1 MSYTIKKFDNEP
13 ILMITIHE
21 DYNVATDQVKSDADV
36 RPYFEN
42 TEEDLYHI
50 INIIDLNISLDDIV
64 QAANAGTRKEEA
76 LWKHPKHAMLILIT
90 QNPLAKVAAKGLG
103 SSVFG
108 SVKVR
113 TFNTTEEA
121 LAWIRED
128 IAERVA

>member
-1 MSYTIKKFDNEP
+1 MVI
-13 ILMITIHE
+13 
-21 DYNVATDQVKSDADV
+21 TDQVKSDADV

-76 LWKHPKHAMLILIT
+76 LWKHHKHAMLILIT

-128 IAERVA
+128 IAKRVA